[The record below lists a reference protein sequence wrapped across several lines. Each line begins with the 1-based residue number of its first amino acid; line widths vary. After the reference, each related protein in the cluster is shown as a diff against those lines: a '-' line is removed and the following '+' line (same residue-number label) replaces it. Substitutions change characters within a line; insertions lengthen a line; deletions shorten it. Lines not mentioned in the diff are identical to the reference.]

1 MKKLKSA
8 DKEERDQVDKVL
20 VVMLLIL
27 ILVFKSQSIYIF
39 Q

>member
-1 MKKLKSA
+1 MKKLKSE
-8 DKEERDQVDKVL
+8 DKEERDQVGKVL

>member
-1 MKKLKSA
+1 MKKLKSE
-8 DKEERDQVDKVL
+8 DKEERDQVGKVL

-39 Q
+39 H